1 MIEKSAVHKPN
12 TTPILFINWTEEA
25 FNVVWDGKVEAKL
38 APGETFW
45 LPFWL
50 ANHAAKHLVNR
61 ELDRMGVPTDHFSRD
76 TYVAKCI
83 GNLSDAETNE
93 TNDDPLGIRA
103 LNANKQVE
111 KAVEPKAEE
120 VEKPKVSRKK
130 KVAEEDSFE
139 GK

>member
-1 MIEKSAVHKPN
+1 MIEKAAVHKPN

-25 FNVVWDGKVEAKL
+25 YNVVWDGKVEAKL
-38 APGETFW
+38 APGEKFW

-50 ANHAAKHLVNR
+50 ANHAAKHLVDR
-61 ELDRMGVPTDHFSRD
+61 ELNRLGLPTDHFSRE

-83 GNLSDAETNE
+83 GNLSDAETKE
-93 TNDDPLGIRA
+93 TNDDPLGIKA
-103 LNANKQVE
+103 LNANRQIE
-111 KAVEPKAEE
+111 KPEEPKEE

-130 KVAEEDSFE
+130 KVTEEDTFE